1 MSDDPKIKTDKAR
14 DEFIKLVEVKEK
26 RKIKARRNLSKNVWS
41 GFAKYG
47 VIGWTIAVPM
57 LLGIAA
63 GLWLDKNYPCPHS
76 WTLSLMA
83 LGLFT
88 GCASVWY
95 WMENEDEKMKK
106 EREEEEKDE

>member
-1 MSDDPKIKTDKAR
+1 MNKDSKIKTDRAR
-14 DEFIKLVEVKEK
+14 DDFIKIVEAKEK
-26 RKIKARRNLSKNVWS
+26 RKMKARKNLSEGVRF
-41 GFAKYG
+41 GFVKYG
-47 VIGWTIAVPM
+47 VIGWTVAVPM

-63 GLWLDKNYPCPHS
+63 GSWLDRNYPCPHS

-95 WMENEDEKMKK
+95 WMEMEDEKMKREK
-106 EREEEEKDE
+106 EEEDKDE